1 MWRNMQTRVRSRQGY
16 PISQNL
22 AKGLIREPT
31 GGTWEVQR
39 STSWG
44 VRPERNKETILKPA
58 ELKKQCQALQ
68 RNRRGLKY
76 SLYADLRKAEK
87 GIVSCSSL
95 QKGDIHEPRGD
106 KDGPGRIPLETT
118 CHRKNHE
125 GKAKASGE
133 ERRTDTPEA
142 MECINIKGINGNSF
156 QNSLA

>member
-1 MWRNMQTRVRSRQGY
+1 MEHEKSR
-16 PISQNL
+16 
-22 AKGLIREPT
+22 
-31 GGTWEVQR
+31 EVHPEEYIQR
-39 STSWG
+39 W
-44 VRPERNKETILKPA
+44 NKETILKPA

-142 MECINIKGINGNSF
+142 MECINII
-156 QNSLA
+156 QRE